1 MSDNRP
7 REKVLNAICAIAAK
21 GEADR
26 GSDGVVLFN
35 RTEETASW
43 VKLAELKTEEL
54 REATSDLLSE
64 EGSHVYIIVEEDTA
78 KHQVHF
84 WKLLRSEVAS
94 RLQASNNI
102 EGATKFTADTH
113 EDEPIP

>member
-7 REKVLNAICAIAAK
+7 QERVLNAICAIAAQ
-21 GEADR
+21 GEASR

-43 VKLAELKTEEL
+43 VKLGELKTKEL
-54 REATSDLLSE
+54 REATSEILSD
-64 EGSHVYIIVEEDTA
+64 EGHHVYVVVEEDTTQ
-78 KHQVHF
+78 HQVHL

-94 RLQASNNI
+94 RLH
-102 EGATKFTADTH
+102 T
-113 EDEPIP
+113 P